1 MLEKVENESTYLEKG
16 FLPPNKYVET
26 RFLEEMVADSGSRGG
41 NIQIE
46 PGIFIIPESN
56 ETI

>member
-26 RFLEEMVADSGSRGG
+26 KFLEEMVADS
-41 NIQIE
+41 
-46 PGIFIIPESN
+46 ES
-56 ETI
+56 TISL

>member
-16 FLPPNKYVET
+16 LLPPNKYVET
-26 RFLEEMVADSGSRGG
+26 KFLEEMVTDSESRGE

-46 PGIFIIPESN
+46 PGIFIILESN
-56 ETI
+56 EAI